1 MAMLH
6 MELFRYSWWF
16 VFSAPRD
23 VQYLTMSKV
32 TVNKAKTEELIEGM
46 VLSLQ
51 AQYRRIQMVKEV
63 YTSSEMKKRV
73 ATVYQLGI
81 EFLYEAVRYYS
92 IGTFRRL
99 WQGLTGPP
107 STHLAL
113 KVSEIEAAPEEIRKE
128 MEVLDGRR
136 LHQIVPKVDKVV
148 ENVQLIQ
155 KEVEGVNKEVRL
167 IKEDG
172 QGMF

>member
-1 MAMLH
+1 M
-6 MELFRYSWWF
+6 
-16 VFSAPRD
+16 
-23 VQYLTMSKV
+23 MSKV

-51 AQYRRIQMVKEV
+51 AQYRRIQMKEV
-63 YTSSEMKKRV
+63 YTSSEMKKLV

-99 WQGLTGPP
+99 WQGLTRPP

-113 KVSEIEAAPEEIRKE
+113 KVSEIEAASEEIRKE

-148 ENVQLIQ
+148 ENVQLVQ

-167 IKEDG
+167 IKEDV